1 MRAITVQCLQCR
13 RDLGVVADEQGY
25 GEDVTLFI
33 PLDDVEGT
41 PMYRANPIGA
51 RIVDLDAKRP
61 SKLCQHARKD
71 AAMSAFVHCLAPDQ
85 RCATYLRRV

>member
-1 MRAITVQCLQCR
+1 MSH
-13 RDLGVVADEQGY
+13 
-25 GEDVTLFI
+25 FI

-41 PMYRANPIGA
+41 PIYRANPLGA

-71 AAMSAFVHCLAPDQ
+71 AAMSAFVDCLAPD
-85 RCATYLRRV
+85 